1 MNSNLSY
8 FQVERDAKKML
19 EERQIDPDAVNFILE
34 MMHDWTPAER
44 IAHNRELMSEDELKR
59 FKMAM
64 DRVANY
70 EPPQYVVGRA
80 PFYGRTFIVSRS
92 VLIPESET
100 EELVDWVLNEH
111 QDDQPLSVL
120 DLGTGSGVIGITLA
134 CERPNWQ
141 VTMSDVST
149 NALRVAKANQ
159 VLHGVSGQ
167 LVASD
172 MFDQLGGQQF
182 DLIVTNPP
190 YVATTAVDQLDEA
203 VRDYEPGLALF
214 AGHDGLDFYR
224 RLFDQLAAHLNPGG
238 KLYGETGYDQEAGI
252 KELAAAKLPDYQL
265 RTRHDI
271 ADRMRMIRICGS

>member
-8 FQVERDAKKML
+8 FQAERDAKNML
-19 EERQIDPDAVNFILE
+19 TERQIDPDAVNFILE
-34 MMHDWTPAER
+34 MMHDWTTAER

-59 FKMAM
+59 FKMAI
-64 DRVANY
+64 DRVASY

-100 EELVDWVLNEH
+100 EELVDWVLHDN
-111 QDDQPLSVL
+111 QDDQPLEVL

-134 CERPNWQ
+134 NERPHWKL
-141 VTMSDVST
+141 TMSDVST
-149 NALRVAKANQ
+149 DALRVAKANQ
-159 VLHGVSGQ
+159 ILHGASVQ

-172 MFDQLGGQQF
+172 MFDQLGDRQF

-190 YVATTAVDQLDEA
+190 YVATTAVDELDEA

-214 AGHDGLDFYR
+214 AGQDGLDFYR
-224 RLFDQLAAHLNPGG
+224 RLFDQLRDHLKPGG
-238 KLYGETGYDQEAGI
+238 KLYGETGYDQEDGI
-252 KELAAAKLPDYQL
+252 KKLAVAKLPDCEL
-265 RTRHDI
+265 TTRHDI
-271 ADRMRMIRICGS
+271 ADRMRMIKICG